1 MFSLT
6 YTLARQPRKERRLYR
21 AEGWLQVDTEVPLT
35 GLKAVRQ
42 CGGAAGTCPAPP
54 AVPASPGATVAT
66 GEADGSAERRVVL
79 PKSAAGG
86 EEKRG

>member
-1 MFSLT
+1 MSGAAT
-6 YTLARQPRKERRLYR
+6 SQGAAATEQRDGYR
-21 AEGWLQVDTEVPLT
+21 WTEVPLT

-66 GEADGSAERRVVL
+66 GEADGSAERHGAVSQPARCNTHQC
-79 PKSAAGG
+79 AG
-86 EEKRG
+86 

>member
-1 MFSLT
+1 MSGAAT
-6 YTLARQPRKERRLYR
+6 SQGAAATEQRDGYR
-21 AEGWLQVDTEVPLT
+21 WTEVPLT